1 MHELDYSSR
10 SLMQLCKTRH
20 PFCSIPRGY
29 LIASALLLRAAYD
42 SPGVTCLDVRSP
54 HVGVFRRKCAV
65 TQGILRGRST
75 RSSWCPQSR
84 KAGVP
89 GSHVTDCP
97 AAKCARQAERLRSC
111 VRSQLRS
118 TFTEVVMPSLSG
130 DHVRKTWRYS
140 VSLTSEQSANGGK
153 RSMHAVRR

>member
-1 MHELDYSSR
+1 MLQVGGKAMHELDYSSR

-97 AAKCARQAERLRSC
+97 AAKCARNKRRDCEVAFGPNFDRPSRKSLCLPYPETMSGRL
-111 VRSQLRS
+111 
-118 TFTEVVMPSLSG
+118 G
-130 DHVRKTWRYS
+130 DTPF
-140 VSLTSEQSANGGK
+140 L
-153 RSMHAVRR
+153 